1 MPFSAD
7 KSYINYLY
15 ADADDA
21 KSSYTVN
28 VPETAAA
35 DDVKTFADA
44 HLVLANAV
52 SALQPYGYN
61 TVFRRTRDGAPAAGS
76 GEKEKK
82 GVFLFIV
89 NAAGRPTMK
98 LSLPGPLD
106 AIMAGDNESID
117 QTNPN
122 VVTFLHAML
131 TGTTDGTT
139 PIVAGI
145 GGAVSGRGDGL
156 LSASATAPEAKRAYK
171 YHRAS
176 SRTSRRRVG

>member
-7 KSYINYLY
+7 KTYINYLY

-21 KSSYTVN
+21 KSQYTVN
-28 VPETAAA
+28 VPETAGAA
-35 DDVKTFADA
+35 DVKTFADT
-44 HLVLANAV
+44 HLPLVNAV

-61 TVFRRTRDGAPAAGS
+61 VVHRRTRDGAPAGGA

-82 GVFLFIV
+82 GVFLFAV
-89 NAAGRPTMK
+89 NAPGRPTMK
-98 LSLPGPLD
+98 VSVPGPQD

-117 QTNPN
+117 QINAA
-122 VVTFLHAML
+122 VVTFLHALL

-139 PIVAGI
+139 PIAAGI
-145 GGAVSGRGDGL
+145 SGAVSSRGDGL
-156 LSASATAPEAKRAYK
+156 LSSSATAPEAKRAYK